1 MKALAHNKLWIV
13 GVGEL
18 ADAVA
23 LMGGR
28 DAVPNKVQFP
38 DDRGSR
44 SPWCVPSYF
53 FEGSDFLAAGGA
65 GPICTVAT

>member
-38 DDRGSR
+38 NDRGEA
-44 SPWCVPSYF
+44 VHH
-53 FEGSDFLAAGGA
+53 GAILAISAKDQ
-65 GPICTVAT
+65 IF